1 MSSPARQVREALP
14 GVISISD
21 ARALRNGSI
30 AVAVVAEDRRLA
42 GRVEAAL
49 RREGMVAEV
58 EPGGQ
63 GRLAVDHLARL
74 PDIVILAGPAALG
87 AAATSEVHRIRRRLP
102 DAHVVLVVDE
112 SAAGHARHL
121 LDAGVAGV
129 VLAGAVGRT
138 LALVVRSVCEGYVAV
153 PRSMRHG
160 VDLPA
165 LSFRER
171 QILALVVAGLTNDE
185 IAGRLYLAETTVK
198 GHLTSAFRRLGVR
211 SRREAVALILGAD
224 ESLRRSVLSAA
235 PGVDEPEGSDWGR

>member
-1 MSSPARQVREALP
+1 MTVPARDMSESLSD
-14 GVISISD
+14 VISISD
-21 ARALRNGSI
+21 ALGLRNGAI
-30 AVAVVAEDRRLA
+30 AVAVVADEERLA
-42 GRVEAAL
+42 RRVEAAL
-49 RREGMVAEV
+49 RREGVVADV
-58 EPGGQ
+58 EPGGE
-63 GRLAVDHLARL
+63 RSLAVDRLTRL
-74 PDIVILAGPAALG
+74 PDIVILGGAAALG
-87 AAATSEVHRIRRRLP
+87 AAAASEVHRVRRRLP
-102 DAHVVLVVDE
+102 DAHVVLVVDD

-129 VLAGAVGRT
+129 VLAGSVGRT
-138 LALVVRSVCEGYVAV
+138 LALVVRAVCEGYVSV

-185 IAGRLYLAETTVK
+185 IASRLYLAETTIK

-211 SRREAVALILGAD
+211 SRREAVALILAAD

-235 PGVDEPEGSDWGR
+235 PGVDEPESSDWGR